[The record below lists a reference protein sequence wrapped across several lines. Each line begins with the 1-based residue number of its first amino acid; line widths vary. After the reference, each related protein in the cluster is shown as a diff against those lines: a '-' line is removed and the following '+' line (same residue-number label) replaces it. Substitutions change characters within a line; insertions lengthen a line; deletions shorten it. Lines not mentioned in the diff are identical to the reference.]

1 MSSFQ
6 FWQRYSLP
14 DLVPGS
20 LFAPRCRR
28 FGARGHNGCARTR
41 ELTRLS
47 FHTRIQPFPR
57 NACRQSVL
65 QSDVSP
71 LAPMQLSAD
80 RVICLSTDAVVASIT
95 PSNHR
100 GCCAPQAPTSAVR
113 GVQQT
118 YRRRFLAAKCHP
130 LPTIAVV
137 YCGNDFLS
145 STRDSR
151 PSISSQ
157 CSTSMASPF
166 FHSERPTSAMTRG
179 EGTVPTPSDQSAKRM
194 CQVPPCRAI
203 GFKFDCTR
211 NAEANTL

>member
-100 GCCAPQAPTSAVR
+100 GCSAPQAPTSAVQ
-113 GVQQT
+113 GVADLPQT
-118 YRRRFLAAKCHP
+118 IPCGQVSPIADTEQRPFADDCCRVLRQRFLVLHHDLHAFRR
-130 LPTIAVV
+130 L
-137 YCGNDFLS
+137 L
-145 STRDSR
+145 
-151 PSISSQ
+151 
-157 CSTSMASPF
+157 
-166 FHSERPTSAMTRG
+166 
-179 EGTVPTPSDQSAKRM
+179 
-194 CQVPPCRAI
+194 
-203 GFKFDCTR
+203 
-211 NAEANTL
+211 